1 MAYLY
6 SRETLGLHLSTL
18 VAMRLIWTNHRPQT
32 DAERRG
38 LAWWVAVLSCKPFL
52 IVLRRPDWRGVS
64 GIPRSGGAV
73 LAANHVSHIDPLL
86 VAELVLASGRVP
98 RFLAK
103 DSLFHGP
110 IVGRW
115 FRAAGH
121 VKVDRAA
128 GRAGYDD
135 AVNAARCG
143 QLLLVYPEGSISKR
157 EDGMPMTM
165 KSGAVRI
172 ALEAS
177 VPLLPV
183 AQWGAQEILPAYSG
197 RLRWGWR
204 RQVSVFVG
212 APVPLE
218 DLRDLEPARAVEVG
232 RQRLEDVLITMVCEL
247 RGATAPARSIRAQA
261 PKAGSS
267 GREDPEPRTIAG
279 P

>member
-1 MAYLY
+1 M
-6 SRETLGLHLSTL
+6 STL
-18 VAMRLIWTNHRPQT
+18 DAMRLIWTPTRPHT

-38 LAWWVAVLSCKPFL
+38 LAWWLAVLVCKPFL

-86 VAELVLASGRVP
+86 VAELVLSTGRVP

-103 DSLFHGP
+103 NNLFHGP

-121 VKVDRAA
+121 VEVDRAA
-128 GRAGYDD
+128 GRAGYDA
-135 AVNAARCG
+135 AVNAARRG

-157 EDGMPMTM
+157 EDGLPMAM

-172 ALEAS
+172 ALEAA

-197 RLRWGWR
+197 RVRWGWR
-204 RQVSVFVG
+204 RKVSVLVG

-218 DLRDLEPARAVEVG
+218 DLRDLEPEGAIEVG
-232 RQRLEDVLITMVCEL
+232 LQRLEDVLITMVCEL
-247 RGATAPARSIRAQA
+247 RGADGPARTIRGHA